1 MLMNLFIL
9 WSIVSLLVLVYA
21 MVFRNT
27 PLEEFSNSVPKQKA
41 DTDPTESVPYQIDM
55 TKVVTGDD
63 EWAA

>member
-9 WSIVSLLVLVYA
+9 WCIASICLTIYGLV
-21 MVFRNT
+21 FCNP